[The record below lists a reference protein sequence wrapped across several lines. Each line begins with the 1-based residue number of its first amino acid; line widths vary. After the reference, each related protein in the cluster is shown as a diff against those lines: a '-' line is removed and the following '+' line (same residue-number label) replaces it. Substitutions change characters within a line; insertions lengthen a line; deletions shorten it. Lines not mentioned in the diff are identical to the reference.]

1 MKTPMAN
8 LQGKIALITGAK
20 GALGT
25 SVTSAY
31 LQAGARVIG
40 VSRSIQASD
49 FPHPNFT
56 AMPADLAIGDA
67 ARKLAAGVVA
77 QFGRIDALV
86 HVTGGF
92 AGGQS
97 VADMDDATLDQ
108 MFEVNFRSA
117 FHILRAV
124 IPTMRAQKAG
134 RIVVVASRQGVEPTA
149 MLGAYNASKAAV
161 VSLVK
166 TVALENKDAGITANS
181 VLPGAMATPANQGAN
196 LIDTAQVASLLTYLA
211 SDEAGAITGAAI
223 PVYGT
228 QL

>member
-1 MKTPMAN
+1 MKTHMTN

-20 GALGT
+20 GGLGT
-25 SVTSAY
+25 SVTNAY

-40 VSRSIQASD
+40 ISRSIRASD

-56 AMPADLAIGDA
+56 AMPADLAAGDA

-86 HVTGGF
+86 HVAGGF

-97 VADMDDATLDQ
+97 VADMDDATLDL

-134 RIVVVASRQGVEPTA
+134 RIIVVASRQGAEPSA

-211 SDEAGAITGAAI
+211 SDEAGAVTGAAI
-223 PVYGT
+223 PVYGA

>member
-1 MKTPMAN
+1 MAN

-97 VADMDDATLDQ
+97 VADLDDATLDQ

>member
-1 MKTPMAN
+1 MIN
-8 LQGKIALITGAK
+8 LHGKIALITGAK
-20 GALGT
+20 GGLGA
-25 SVTSAY
+25 SVTNGY
-31 LQAGARVIG
+31 LEAGARVIG
-40 VSRSIQASD
+40 VSRSIQQSD
-49 FPHPNFT
+49 FPHFDFT
-56 AMPADLAIGDA
+56 AMPADLSNGEA
-67 ARKLAAGVVA
+67 ARKLVADVVA
-77 QFGRIDALV
+77 RFGRIDALV

-97 VADMDDATLDQ
+97 VADTDDATLDQ
-108 MFEVNFRSA
+108 MFEVNFRAA
-117 FHILRAV
+117 FHTLRAV

-134 RIVVVASRQGVEPTA
+134 RIIAVASRQGVEPGP
-149 MLGAYNASKAAV
+149 MVGAYSASKAAL

-181 VLPGAMATPANQGAN
+181 VLPGGMATPGNQGAN
-196 LIDTAQVASLLTYLA
+196 LIATAQVASLLTYLA